1 MFLDS
6 IKYSLCTSIVL
17 LHHIW
22 IQMLSEKALGPPNQI
37 PDTSSEITWI
47 HRAIGYVYCIYIY
60 QWKWLELAVQS
71 RPISRIFACHKA
83 PHNHEWICI
92 NRLDILFFLKV
103 QTKKKAPWLS
113 SCQMLGTRWCRC
125 PVHPRLIF
133 TMAAGTKVLTDST
146 RNKYHIHNI
155 IYNIYIIE
163 INDDPLEILLSAERQ
178 DRLKRPWLKLWIQW
192 VLC

>member
-1 MFLDS
+1 MGFYFSMFLDS

-60 QWKWLELAVQS
+60 IYQWKWLELAVQS

-92 NRLDILFFLKV
+92 NRLDILFFFESSDQKEGPLTFQLSNAWDTMV
-103 QTKKKAPWLS
+103 QMSSAP
-113 SCQMLGTRWCRC
+113 
-125 PVHPRLIF
+125 PVDF
-133 TMAAGTKVLTDST
+133 
-146 RNKYHIHNI
+146 YHGCW
-155 IYNIYIIE
+155 Y
-163 INDDPLEILLSAERQ
+163 
-178 DRLKRPWLKLWIQW
+178 
-192 VLC
+192 